1 MWVYVF
7 DEPIP
12 TYGKHGETFLLHLN
26 YQNYYGHNITA
37 TNNSETVVARWDSI
51 NEAFYETKT
60 GKEIDNRDISEWW
73 KDI

>member
-26 YQNYYGHNITA
+26 YRKYYGHNISA
-37 TNNSETVVARWDSI
+37 ENNSETVVGRWDSI
-51 NEAFYETKT
+51 DEAFYETKT
-60 GKEIDNRDISEWW
+60 GKEIDARDISQWW